1 MPDDPKKFIEIE
13 DPGMG
18 QSSAPVPAEI
28 GGPTPP
34 APIPRAPS
42 DDRLRSGRLKGLTMW
57 GAIFVLSWPVL
68 VESFLQAL
76 VGLVDTMLAAGI
88 SEAATDAVGVAAY
101 FGWFCNLLGAALG
114 VGVTA
119 LVSRSIGKGR
129 FAVANAAVGQCVLL
143 AILTG
148 LFGGALLWTLAPW
161 LADLVALAGDAKV
174 YAIDYLRTLS
184 FAVPAITLIAA
195 CTAALRGAGDS
206 LTPMITMIIV
216 NIVNTSLSFILSGVD
231 LAISGIDEQGE
242 VTRKVFFENP
252 WSYDMGVHGI
262 VLGTLI
268 SSILGALI
276 ILAWLI
282 RGVGGVRLRAKRMR
296 PHWHTMRRLMRIG
309 LPNLFETFGMWFG
322 NFLIIRIVGWLGSTG
337 LYGAHVV
344 GVRIESFS
352 FLPGFAMSLAA
363 ATLTGQYLGA
373 KRPDLAR
380 KAIRRCALVASG
392 MMTSLGMVF
401 IFAPT
406 FVVGLFTQQPTH
418 LALSPKLLM
427 IAGVIQAPF
436 ALAIVIRG
444 ALRGAGD
451 TTATTIITWVSTYA
465 VRIPL
470 VWLCSG
476 VEIPLPWMGAG
487 VVIPNPAPLQH
498 YWAITPLAGVWVGLC
513 TEIVIR
519 FLLFSGWFIR
529 GSWMKKKV

>member
-1 MPDDPKKFIEIE
+1 MSDDSKKIIEIE

-18 QSSAPVPAEI
+18 EPSTPIAAEVVLPVSR
-28 GGPTPP
+28 
-34 APIPRAPS
+34 PIVS
-42 DDRLRSGRLKGLTMW
+42 DERLRTGRLKGLTMW

-76 VGLVDTMLAAGI
+76 VSLVDTMLAAGI
-88 SEAATDAVGVAAY
+88 SEPATDAVGVAAY

-129 FAVANAAVGQCVLL
+129 FAVANAAIGQCVLL
-143 AILTG
+143 AIITG
-148 LFGGALLWTLAPW
+148 VFGGALLWTTAPY

-174 YAIDYLRTLS
+174 YAIDYLRVFGL
-184 FAVPAITLIAA
+184 AVPGVTIIAA

-206 LTPMITMIIV
+206 LTPMMTMIVV
-216 NIVNTSLSFILSGVD
+216 NVVNTVLSFMLSGVD
-231 LAISGIDEQGE
+231 LPWLA
-242 VTRKVFFENP
+242 NP

-262 VLGTLI
+262 ALGTLI
-268 SSILGALI
+268 STSLGAVI

-282 RGVGGVRLRAKRMR
+282 RGVGAKNGEVGVRLRAKRMK
-296 PHWHTMRRLMRIG
+296 PHFHTMRRLIRIG
-309 LPNLFETFGMWFG
+309 FPNLFETFGMWFG
-322 NFLIIRIVGWLGSTG
+322 NFVILRMVGWLGVGGGGAG

-373 KRPDLAR
+373 KRPDLAKR
-380 KAIRRCALVASG
+380 AIRRCALVASG
-392 MMTSLGMVF
+392 MMTTLGLVF

-406 FVVGLFTQQPTH
+406 AIVGLFTQQPTH
-418 LALSPKLLM
+418 LELSPKLLM

-451 TTATTIITWVSTYA
+451 TTATTVITWISTYA

-476 VEIPLPWMGAG
+476 VEIPLPGG
-487 VVIPNPAPLQH
+487 GYIPNPAPLQEA
-498 YWAITPLAGVWVGLC
+498 WGISPLAGVWVGLC
-513 TEIVIR
+513 GEIVIR
-519 FLLFSGWFIR
+519 FLLFASWFIH